1 LPHPSRHSLP
11 INLNLWH
18 HYQRNPLV
26 QINPLWRSWLLDQ
39 GSLTQ
44 RLINASNG
52 AFQVRKLRQGW
63 QLPTRSEAQCLGL
76 KPRQLAIVREVELL
90 CHGEPWVYARS
101 VFPQQTLTGRLRSLK
116 KLDTRPLGALLF
128 SDPTMERTHFE
139 VAALYNDQLA
149 SYFPNNTDNSNSFA
163 WGRRSLFFLDEK
175 PILVAEV
182 FLPAMEQHARIN
194 STTLASR
201 DHCTKQMTNKND

>member
-1 LPHPSRHSLP
+1 
-11 INLNLWH
+11 
-18 HYQRNPLV
+18 V
-26 QINPLWRSWLLDQ
+26 QLNPLWRSWLLDQ

-63 QLPTRSEAQCLGL
+63 QQPTCSEARCLGL

-101 VFPQQTLTGRLRSLK
+101 VFPQQTLIGRLRSLK

-128 SDPTMERTHFE
+128 SDPTMKRTHFE
-139 VAALYNDQLA
+139 VAALYNAQLA
-149 SYFPNNTDNSNSFA
+149 NYFPNDTDNSENFA
-163 WGRRSLFFLDEK
+163 WGRRSLFFLDKK

-194 STTLASR
+194 SATLGSI
-201 DHCTKQMTNKND
+201 D